1 MYAGKPIAA
10 AQRFERLSAHMAAF
24 PSSQQLQMKIMAVEV
39 LR

>member
-1 MYAGKPIAA
+1 MYLGKPIAA
-10 AQRFERLSAHMAAF
+10 AVRFERLSERMADF